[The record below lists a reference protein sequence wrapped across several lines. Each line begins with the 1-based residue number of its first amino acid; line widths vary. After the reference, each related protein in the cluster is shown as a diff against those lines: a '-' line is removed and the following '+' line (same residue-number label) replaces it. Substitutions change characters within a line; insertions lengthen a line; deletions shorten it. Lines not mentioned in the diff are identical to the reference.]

1 MKSLSIVL
9 SVVALPMA
17 VRGGTVIIQPVGVSS
32 LTQGLGAPVGPDLFQ
47 AVNLINGSGLSA
59 VPTGANFTTV
69 THAAASSANAWVTQ
83 ASGSDWY
90 ANGAP
95 SPEMVFQLGSL
106 QTVKGIASW
115 GYHFGGGN
123 GNEAKTMTLAFSTDG
138 GLTWGAPTATIVRGL
153 TSAAVAVNA
162 FAPVS
167 ANAVKMVITDNNG
180 GAAPGGDRVGLG
192 EVRFMG
198 QLLNA
203 AAARGVNLVQNPS
216 FELVTTPGASFN
228 SAGGGAV
235 SNWYS
240 NIASGDAGS
249 QASAPTASAAAVN
262 FTVGLDGS
270 RAGHINSNG
279 AVRSLIQDIPFSFAE
294 GDTYTLSANVGRRV
308 DHDDLGIGAADWRM
322 SLYREDGVELAFLD
336 GSTVVG
342 EGGILAGKTLSYTAT
357 AADAGQDMQIRLTNR
372 NAPGFN
378 AVNFD
383 VVSLVAVPEPGVAGM
398 VIGALA
404 MLAGRRRRA

>member
-1 MKSLSIVL
+1 
-9 SVVALPMA
+9 
-17 VRGGTVIIQPVGVSS
+17 
-32 LTQGLGAPVGPDLFQ
+32 
-47 AVNLINGSGLSA
+47 
-59 VPTGANFTTV
+59 
-69 THAAASSANAWVTQ
+69 
-83 ASGSDWY
+83 
-90 ANGAP
+90 
-95 SPEMVFQLGSL
+95 
-106 QTVKGIASW
+106 
-115 GYHFGGGN
+115 
-123 GNEAKTMTLAFSTDG
+123 
-138 GLTWGAPTATIVRGL
+138 
-153 TSAAVAVNA
+153 
-162 FAPVS
+162 
-167 ANAVKMVITDNNG
+167 
-180 GAAPGGDRVGLG
+180 
-192 EVRFMG
+192 MG

-216 FELVTTPGASFN
+216 FELVTTPGSSFN
-228 SAGGGAV
+228 SAGNGAV

-240 NIASGDAGS
+240 NIANGDAGS
-249 QASAPTASAAAVN
+249 QASAPTASAAPAN

-279 AVRSLIQDIPFSFAE
+279 AVRSLIQDIPFSFTE
-294 GDTYTLSANVGRRV
+294 GDTYTLSANVGRRL

-322 SLYREDGVELAFLD
+322 SLYREDGMELAFLD

-398 VIGALA
+398 VIGALVV
-404 MLAGRRRRA
+404 LAGRRRRA